1 MTSLR
6 SFLFRDDFSNCFF
19 FSGYLLFL
27 YSICTYLFLYFF
39 DFYLNFYFTFLFGL
53 QFPFSYLFVFYLS
66 SSCYFFSI
74 WTLEAVLSWIKR
86 TKKRNEHFS
95 WIWTYPKLD
104 EDKFVNFEGTRE
116 LEMTDPGCLRLFN
129 IILNKSFRSM
139 NLFPVK
145 GPSKEKSYFNP
156 NAKHS
161 LVKHKLEVWPGYITR
176 WKLIFNSWFSEITFL
191 QCFSVE
197 FT

>member
-1 MTSLR
+1 MDILSSALFFGHVVLKALLRTNVLNDVTAAPFQVSFSQLPAAKNTENGAAVTSLR

-95 WIWTYPKLD
+95 
-104 EDKFVNFEGTRE
+104 
-116 LEMTDPGCLRLFN
+116 
-129 IILNKSFRSM
+129 
-139 NLFPVK
+139 
-145 GPSKEKSYFNP
+145 
-156 NAKHS
+156 
-161 LVKHKLEVWPGYITR
+161 
-176 WKLIFNSWFSEITFL
+176 
-191 QCFSVE
+191 
-197 FT
+197 